1 MAETSPAPAPAAS
14 GSRQRRSALML
25 LAAGA
30 LLLILSS
37 SMTWASATTAI
48 AGASVALDGATCLP
62 GGRAVALVSLAAI
75 GGLLAARGVLRL
87 LIGLVVTVASLGV
100 LAACVSALRNG
111 FAEVAAAALPASV
124 DGSAAVVIE
133 RSVSGPL
140 VAVIGLLAVVG
151 GGVLTVLTYRRWPAL
166 GSRYERP
173 VEGNPGV
180 VNGPGEPRGS
190 ADLWTALDRGE
201 DPTT

>member
-1 MAETSPAPAPAAS
+1 MMLAS
-14 GSRQRRSALML
+14 
-25 LAAGA
+25 GA

-37 SMTWASATTAI
+37 SMTWAVATTAI
-48 AGASVALDGATCLP
+48 AGASVPLDGATCLP
-62 GGRAVALVSLAAI
+62 AARAVALLSLAAI
-75 GGLLAARGVLRL
+75 GGLLAARGALRL
-87 LIGLVVTVASLGV
+87 LIGLLVTAAGLAVLVV
-100 LAACVSALRNG
+100 CVSAVRDG

-124 DGSAAVVIE
+124 DGSAAVVID

-140 VAVIGLLAVVG
+140 LAVIGLLAVVG
-151 GGVLTVLTYRRWPAL
+151 GGLLTVLTYRQWPAL

-173 VEGNPGV
+173 VAGESTVVDNPS
-180 VNGPGEPRGS
+180 ELRGS